1 MADTSTDIP
10 TLLDEADGRI
20 GAAGT
25 AGAKVPKTARI
36 PASHEDLAECPPVA
50 ALTTLMP
57 DGYPQTT
64 VVWCDYDGHYL
75 RLSTMR
81 GFQKERNMR
90 RDGRVT
96 LLCYD
101 PRQPLRSL
109 EVRGR
114 VVAMTEVGALEH
126 LDGLASKYAA
136 RPVRYFG
143 DVIDAGMKH

>member
-1 MADTSTDIP
+1 
-10 TLLDEADGRI
+10 
-20 GAAGT
+20 
-25 AGAKVPKTARI
+25 
-36 PASHEDLAECPPVA
+36 
-50 ALTTLMP
+50 
-57 DGYPQTT
+57 
-64 VVWCDYDGHYL
+64 
-75 RLSTMR
+75 MR

-143 DVIDAGMKH
+143 DVIDASFAPNETPVLCLIEPTHVVALDARPEPSQR